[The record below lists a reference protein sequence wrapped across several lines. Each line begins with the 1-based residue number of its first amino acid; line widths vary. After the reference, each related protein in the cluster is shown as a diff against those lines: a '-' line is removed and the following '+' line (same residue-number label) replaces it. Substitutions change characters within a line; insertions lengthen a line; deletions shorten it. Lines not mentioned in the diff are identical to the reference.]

1 MTFKLDVFT
10 LSLNQEAQAT
20 REQMT
25 PDLFLGAT
33 LSKSHIG
40 VTICGKELFKWMSSD
55 VIRYNKWHILRLDDK
70 LNKITPML

>member
-55 VIRYNKWHILRLDDK
+55 FIR
-70 LNKITPML
+70 